1 MLLQLITTPDTNKK
15 NLKRTFTKNMIT
27 RDTKNIWISMGD
39 LKSCSQNVM
48 NEWIILDVPTYIVKY
63 YSIW

>member
-48 NEWIILDVPTYIVKY
+48 NE
-63 YSIW
+63 